1 MSLLVFTTTKSPKA
15 LGLQLTLYV
24 NVTDSLLRAL
34 TIVQDD
40 GTPDQYDLPP
50 PSKEGAIPASPL
62 PNGKSTMPN
71 DHLHQDD
78 TDRYVEKTGW
88 APRFGQGSITTEEAE
103 ESLLDHTTLLE
114 SKLND
119 KFFGGRS
126 FEC

>member
-1 MSLLVFTTTKSPKA
+1 M
-15 LGLQLTLYV
+15 
-24 NVTDSLLRAL
+24 
-34 TIVQDD
+34 IIQDD

-50 PSKEGAIPASPL
+50 PSKEGAIPVSAP
-62 PNGKSTMPN
+62 PNGKSIMPDDQLN
-71 DHLHQDD
+71 QDD
-78 TDRYVEKTGW
+78 AERFIEKTGW

-119 KFFGGRS
+119 KFFGGTS